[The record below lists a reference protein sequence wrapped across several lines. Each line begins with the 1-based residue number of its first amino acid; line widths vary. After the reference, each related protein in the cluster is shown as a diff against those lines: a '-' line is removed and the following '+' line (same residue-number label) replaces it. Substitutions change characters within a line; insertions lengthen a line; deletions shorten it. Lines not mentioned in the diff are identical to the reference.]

1 MVNPAVAPYVP
12 AYASRNS
19 YITAAEYEAA
29 PTGVN
34 VSQLVPR
41 GSTQQQ
47 ADVLNQVIATA
58 SAWVDNY
65 CLQVV
70 GATADIESG
79 RYRIDR
85 NGYVNVPVRYTPVVQ
100 VDSFQY
106 GPGPASLTAMP
117 DLSNVEVG
125 RKVLRFPL
133 WSVNWSQGSYL
144 VAQVYGITQYV
155 NGYANSL
162 LAANATAGSTTVT
175 LNSTLGVVP
184 NLPLTFSDPG
194 TTELAYVSSVTGN
207 VVSLST
213 PLASAHNAGVSVG
226 ALPPVI
232 KEATILLT
240 SALIK
245 TRGAEAIVM
254 GNLRAQPSQTTKIE
268 DGGLEEIDLAVEML
282 LPFRRTT

>member
-1 MVNPAVAPYVP
+1 MANPAVAPYVP

-19 YITAAEYEAA
+19 YITSAEYQAA

-41 GSTQQQ
+41 GTPQQQ
-47 ADVLNQVIATA
+47 ADVLVQTIATA

-70 GATADIESG
+70 GATTDIESG

-100 VDSFQY
+100 VNSFQY
-106 GPGPASLTAMP
+106 GPGPASLSAMP

-125 RKVLRFPL
+125 RKVLRFPI
-133 WSVNWSQGSYL
+133 WATAWPQGAYL
-144 VAQVYGITQYV
+144 GDHVYGVTQYV
-155 NGYANSL
+155 NGFANTVL
-162 LAANATAGSTTVT
+162 TAAVQAASNVLWLS
-175 LNSTLGVVP
+175 NTLGVVP
-184 NLPLTFSDPG
+184 GLPLTISDPG
-194 TTELAYVSSVTGN
+194 SSELVYVSSVNGN
-207 VVSLST
+207 QVTLTSGV
-213 PLASAHNAGVSVG
+213 LAAHAVGVSVG

-245 TRGAEAIVM
+245 TRGADAIVM
-254 GNLRAQPSQTTKIE
+254 SSIRQQPSDTKKIE

-282 LPFRRTT
+282 LPFRRTA